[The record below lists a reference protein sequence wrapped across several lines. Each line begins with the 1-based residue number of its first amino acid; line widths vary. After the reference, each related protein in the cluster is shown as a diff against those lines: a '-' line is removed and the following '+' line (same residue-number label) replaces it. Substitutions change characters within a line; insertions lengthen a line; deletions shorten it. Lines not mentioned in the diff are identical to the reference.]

1 MDVFPGIRRC
11 NLRRAQRQFWR
22 ALFCIANCG
31 VPCQCGHLRGRTLSA
46 AGRFLG
52 CQQFLRFTLV
62 FRITCQF
69 AKFPLRPRT
78 EAVSQGCTGAK
89 PRFLLMWII
98 CWLSFYII
106 FQACMG
112 LQHHWLGSVHSIQFN
127 SIQCVVKTHR

>member
-1 MDVFPGIRRC
+1 MDVFPDIRRC

-22 ALFCIANCG
+22 ALFCIATCG
-31 VPCQCGHLRGRTLSA
+31 VPRPYGSLRGRTLSA
-46 AGRFLG
+46 AGRFFG

-62 FRITCQF
+62 FRITCQS
-69 AKFPLRPRT
+69 AKIPLRPRT

-89 PRFLLMWII
+89 PRFLLMWIM

-112 LQHHWLGSVHSIQFN
+112 LQHHWLGSVHSIQLN